1 MQLTVRQRGFT
12 LIEMVM
18 VIVILGVIGTMV
30 AVFMRT
36 PVDAYFDTARRAA
49 LTDVADTALRRMA
62 RDIHKA
68 LPNSIRNPSANC
80 IEFIPTRTGGRYRVQ
95 DSLPGDGTAL
105 DFSANDTRFN
115 MLGSNNALPAD
126 QRIRAGDR
134 IAVYN
139 LGIAGAD
146 AYAGDNTAAVTA
158 VVDGAE
164 TAITIGAKRFPLTS
178 PSYRFHVIPVEETVV
193 SYICSGGVLYRNTGY
208 SYATSC
214 PAPGV
219 GTPVMATHVAACN
232 FSYSGSDLQRNALV
246 QMTLKL
252 TDPANETVTLY
263 HTVHVNNTP

>member
-1 MQLTVRQRGFT
+1 MAM
-12 LIEMVM
+12 I
-18 VIVILGVIGTMV
+18 ILGVVGAMV
-30 AVFMRT
+30 AVFMRK

-80 IEFIPTRTGGRYRVQ
+80 IEFIPTRIGGRYRVQ
-95 DSLPGDGTAL
+95 DSTPGDGTAL
-105 DFSANDTRFN
+105 DFSATDTRFN

-139 LGIAGAD
+139 LGISQAD
-146 AYAGDNTAAVTA
+146 AYADDNTSAVSA
-158 VVDGAE
+158 VVDGTE
-164 TAITIGAKRFPLTS
+164 TAVTIAAKKFPLAS
-178 PSYRFHVIPVEETVV
+178 PSYRFHVIPTEEPVV
-193 SYICSGGVLYRNTGY
+193 SYVCSGGVLYRNTGY

-214 PAPGV
+214 PAPVAGT
-219 GTPVMATHVAACN
+219 TPVMAANVAACN

-246 QMTLKL
+246 QMALKL
-252 TDPANETVTLY
+252 TDPANESVTLY